1 MEQHTRSTAAARR
14 GRLFLTAAL
23 GVSVAL
29 AAAACGGT
37 STSAGA
43 GSASPRTTSSPA
55 ASHPRS
61 PSPAPV
67 PPVTTGSWQALP
79 AMPAGDWEERTSVWT
94 GSQMI
99 IHALHYGPGTKITS
113 VTLAYRP
120 ATNSWQLLARGPQPA
135 TLQTSDVAV
144 WTGSEMLVPG
154 LTNGAY
160 NPATNTWRPMTREPS
175 ANDGAVVAWTGREAI
190 IWDGVCCAG
199 TSNRGVAYRPATS
212 TWLVLPAA
220 PLARRRNT
228 MGAWTGKELIVA
240 GGMVPPVNGGGPRI
254 YRDGA
259 AYNPA
264 TSRWRKLPPML
275 GGRYGGIA
283 LWDGT
288 EVMFLGGYASS
299 DYIPAARG
307 LAYNPATNRWR
318 VLPAMHYPRHGFAA
332 VWTGHQVLVWGG
344 LMGAAPA
351 RVPPPYGEAF
361 DPATNQWTA
370 LPQSPL
376 HGRGNPAAAWTGT
389 EMIVYGGSIPGE
401 PQATVFT
408 DGAAYRP
415 AR

>member
-1 MEQHTRSTAAARR
+1 MEQHAQSTAAARR
-14 GRLFLTAAL
+14 GRLFLAVVI
-23 GVSVAL
+23 GISVAL

-43 GSASPRTTSSPA
+43 GPASHRTTSSPS

-61 PSPAPV
+61 PSPALV
-67 PPVTTGSWQALP
+67 PAVTSGSWQPLP
-79 AMPAGDWEERTSVWT
+79 TMPAGYSEERTTVWT
-94 GSQMI
+94 GSQLI
-99 IHALHYGPGTKITS
+99 IHALHYGPGTTITS

-120 ATNSWQLLARGPQPA
+120 ATNSWQRLARGPQPA
-135 TLQTSDVAV
+135 NLQTSDVAI

-160 NPATNTWRPMTREPS
+160 RPATNTWRPMAREPS

-190 IWDGVCCAG
+190 VWDGVCCAAV
-199 TSNRGVAYRPATS
+199 SNRGVAYRPTTN
-212 TWLVLPAA
+212 TWLALPIA
-220 PLARRRNT
+220 PLARRRNAI
-228 MGAWTGKELIVA
+228 GAWTGKELIVA
-240 GGMVPPVNGGGPRI
+240 GGMVPPEAGSRI

-259 AYNPA
+259 AYNPV
-264 TSRWRKLPPML
+264 TGTWRKLPPMP

-283 LWDGT
+283 LWDGS
-288 EVMFLGGYASS
+288 EVIFLGGYASTS
-299 DYIPAARG
+299 YLPAARG
-307 LAYNPATNRWR
+307 LAYSPATNRWR
-318 VLPAMHYPRHGFAA
+318 VLPAMHYARHGFAA
-332 VWTGHQVLVWGG
+332 VWTGRQVLVWGG
-344 LMGAAPA
+344 LMGAAPG
-351 RVPPPYGEAF
+351 RVPPPHGEAY

-408 DGAAYRP
+408 DGAAFTP
-415 AR
+415 AS